1 MSRGTESLFQEVFP
15 LNPKVDGNK
24 LFFTFSIRDG
34 FDTQHN
40 DLTAK
45 EGETGVKP
53 REVVKPLLHT
63 PSRDRNRIV
72 LKIIIIRL

>member
-1 MSRGTESLFQEVFP
+1 MLLTPAQWP
-15 LNPKVDGNK
+15 H
-24 LFFTFSIRDG
+24 I
-34 FDTQHN
+34 
-40 DLTAK
+40 DLTAE

-72 LKIIIIRL
+72 LEIITIRL